1 MVLQKVLIKQN
12 FINKIIVKNGNEELS
27 NNLKIKLMRMRIKLN
42 KIKKQF
48 DEDCD
53 FILSQVKEQYK
64 DDSENI
70 EINYNLFL
78 EEKLKEKIDFNDRFT
93 DDEYEEILIVN
104 SNNNVMING
113 INIDSLTFLEYVYN
127 LLVEE

>member
-12 FINKIIVKNGNEELS
+12 FINKIIVKDGNEELS
-27 NNLKIKLMRMRIKLN
+27 NNLKVKLMKMRIKLN

-53 FILSQVKEQYK
+53 FMLKQVKEQYK
-64 DDSENI
+64 DDNENI
-70 EINYNLFL
+70 EINYNLLL
-78 EEKLKEKIDFNDRFT
+78 EEKLKEKIDFNDKFT

-104 SNNNVMING
+104 SNNNVTING
-113 INIDSLTFLEYVYN
+113 INIDSLTFLEYIYN
-127 LLVEE
+127 LLVE

>member
-53 FILSQVKEQYK
+53 FMLSQVKEQYK